1 MAMES
6 DTKERVRTD
15 ARPTKDAGRDR
26 KPPRHEAEDDA
37 SRMSIEIER
46 GSPDGLPAYPRM
58 RQRSFGAL
66 LALIAMLVVVG
77 GVLVGLL
84 YDATTGLFAAAVGML
99 LLLGNPE
106 IWAGMARVR
115 ERERIRAELRNEDTR
130 SPRR

>member
-1 MAMES
+1 MES
-6 DTKERVRTD
+6 DTKQRVRTD
-15 ARPTKDAGRDR
+15 AAATKDAGRDR
-26 KPPRHEAEDDA
+26 EPRRHETENDA

-46 GSPDGLPAYPRM
+46 ESPEGLPAHPRM

-66 LALIAMLVVVG
+66 LAVIAMLVIVG

-84 YDATTGLFAAAVGML
+84 YDAMTGLFAAAVGTL

-130 SPRR
+130 SPPR